1 MAFLLLLVVCFLV
14 LLPVPATARLRFL
27 EGVRAKAAV
36 AMGIGFVVTGVMHFT
51 GPDRFL
57 AMMPQWL
64 PWHLELVYLSGVAEI
79 LCAAGLVVPQTRRIA
94 GWCAMALLLA
104 IFPANIHVA
113 VSGGMVEGL
122 PQDGWYYW
130 LRLPL
135 QLVYIAWAWW
145 SSKDSE

>member
-1 MAFLLLLVVCFLV
+1 
-14 LLPVPATARLRFL
+14 
-27 EGVRAKAAV
+27 
-36 AMGIGFVVTGVMHFT
+36 
-51 GPDRFL
+51 
-57 AMMPQWL
+57 
-64 PWHLELVYLSGVAEI
+64 
-79 LCAAGLVVPQTRRIA
+79 
-94 GWCAMALLLA
+94 MALLLA

-122 PQDGWYYW
+122 PQDGWHYW